1 MTKLI
6 KFVYNIYMNRNT
18 YMSTEQISKYHPD
31 KVCDQISDA
40 IVTEYLKKD
49 KNAHI
54 ACECMV
60 KGSKVILAGEITSEV
75 EVDRKAIARDVM
87 SSLNYDVER
96 VFDYVTMQSPEIN
109 NAVVSDENIGAGDQG
124 IMFGYAT
131 DETPSYLPYGF
142 DLANRVISLIEDDV
156 EDNPNT
162 ILKGDTKTQIVSCGT
177 EVAEILLSACH
188 KEGFGLNEVQDYLTN
203 LLKSDS
209 YISEICEGSSV
220 RLILNPSGVWTFG
233 GPAADCGL
241 TGRKIICDSYG
252 GYAPVGGGAFS
263 GKDPTKV
270 DRSGAY
276 MARTI
281 ACHMVSEGYSECNVQ
296 LGYGIGLAEPRSV
309 SIKAKYKSFIGGE
322 KWVDLSKRASDYD
335 LTPRGII
342 NYLDLTNANYR
353 EISAGCHMKYFVG
366 QEEIPNK

>member
-1 MTKLI
+1 
-6 KFVYNIYMNRNT
+6 MNRKN

-49 KNAHI
+49 KNSHV

-60 KGSKVILAGEITSEV
+60 KGNRVILGGEITSTGN
-75 EVDRKAIARDVM
+75 VDRKAIAREVM
-87 SSLNYDVER
+87 ASLNYEVDKVS
-96 VFDYVTMQSPEIN
+96 DLVTTQSPEIN
-109 NAVVSDENIGAGDQG
+109 KAVVSDENIGAGDQG

-131 DETPSYLPYGF
+131 DETPMLLPFGF
-142 DLANRVISLIEDDV
+142 DLANRIMHLIEDDV
-156 EDNPNT
+156 ESNPDS
-162 ILKGDTKTQIVSCGT
+162 IFKGDAKTQVVSCGKDVS
-177 EVAEILLSACH
+177 EVLLSVCH
-188 KEGFGLNEVQDYLTN
+188 KEGLKLEDVKKKVQELLFADEYFVDIFNRTN
-203 LLKSDS
+203 FD
-209 YISEICEGSSV
+209 
-220 RLILNPSGVWTFG
+220 LILNPSGLWTFG

-281 ACHMVSEGYSECNVQ
+281 ACNVVADGYSECNVQ
-296 LGYGIGLAEPRSV
+296 LAYGIGLSEPRSV
-309 SIKAKYKSFIGGE
+309 SIKGKYKTFSGRE
-322 KWVDLSKRASDYD
+322 KWEDLSDIAINYD
-335 LTPRGII
+335 LTPKGII
-342 NYLDLTNANYR
+342 DYLDLTNRDYR
-353 EISAGCHMKYFVG
+353 TISSGCHMNYFLG
-366 QEEIPNK
+366 